1 MSASMQMRHVFVW
14 KRLGSVPE
22 VVKNWIGICYPKEKL
37 TIYLA
42 NIMAKGDESHGKL
55 RRAAE

>member
-1 MSASMQMRHVFVW
+1 MRHVFVW